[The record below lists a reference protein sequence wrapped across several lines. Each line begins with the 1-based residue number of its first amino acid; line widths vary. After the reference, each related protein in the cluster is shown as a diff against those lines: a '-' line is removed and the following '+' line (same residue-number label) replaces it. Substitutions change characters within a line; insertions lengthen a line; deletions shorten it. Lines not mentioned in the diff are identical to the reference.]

1 MFVDLNVV
9 TLVTNMSRKSMQKL
23 PPHQPSSTFSPR
35 KTRKPTLLLT
45 ASACKSLPL
54 PLVKLGVV
62 TACSTYIH
70 AGKRKGTGRVVV
82 SSPPPPLPLLFSPIF
97 PPFPPRSP
105 SVTVG
110 RPLSSFL
117 LPFSSSWTAEGGLG
131 RTGERRENER
141 PGFSRGIFY
150 TEVRGTLPPLWG
162 TLKTSKMGFWESFLP
177 CGEVNAR
184 RGKLL
189 LSPFL
194 APKRRSKRSTFHFFL
209 CPEML
214 QRADIKFPVGK
225 INILPFASQ

>member
-82 SSPPPPLPLLFSPIF
+82 SSPPPSPFFSPQFSLLFPAPLLSRWGGRS
-97 PPFPPRSP
+97 PPFFFPFQ
-105 SVTVG
+105 VHG
-110 RPLSSFL
+110 RRKAAWAGRGREEKMRGQDFHGE
-117 LPFSSSWTAEGGLG
+117 FST
-131 RTGERRENER
+131 
-141 PGFSRGIFY
+141 
-150 TEVRGTLPPLWG
+150 
-162 TLKTSKMGFWESFLP
+162 
-177 CGEVNAR
+177 
-184 RGKLL
+184 
-189 LSPFL
+189 
-194 APKRRSKRSTFHFFL
+194 
-209 CPEML
+209 
-214 QRADIKFPVGK
+214 QR
-225 INILPFASQ
+225 